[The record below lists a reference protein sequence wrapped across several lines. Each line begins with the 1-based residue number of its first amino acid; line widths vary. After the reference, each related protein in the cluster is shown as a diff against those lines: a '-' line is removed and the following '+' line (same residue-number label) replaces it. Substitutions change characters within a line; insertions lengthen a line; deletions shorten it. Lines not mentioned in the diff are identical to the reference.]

1 MEGGIEMTTHH
12 NHRLGLGLLG
22 APELRTMVELAQRAE
37 TQGFESVWVAETR
50 LTRDGITPCAAI
62 AMATTHLRIATGI
75 INVYTRGAVLT
86 AVSFVSLDEV
96 SQGRIIM
103 GLGTGSPLVLKPQ
116 GVAFHKPLTRLRET
130 IEVVQ
135 ALIRGEA
142 VTYTGDTIQVT
153 EAKLEMTPLRR
164 HIPLYLGVTGPKAL
178 ELAGEK
184 GDGVILNAFL
194 PTSYVERALV
204 RVEAGAKR
212 AGKRLAEVDISGAVV
227 TSVDHD
233 STTAKDRARR
243 FIGLYLALFPNI
255 AQETHLPDA
264 LIHQVRAAFHHGGTE
279 AAAAYIDDEVVEYLT
294 ASGTPAECRRKI
306 ETYRAAG
313 VQLPIL
319 FPVDPNVRMAIETL
333 GPLR

>member
-1 MEGGIEMTTHH
+1 MTTPHH
-12 NHRLGLGLLG
+12 QRLGLGLLG
-22 APELRTMVELAQRAE
+22 APEVRTMVELAQLAE
-37 TQGFESVWVAETR
+37 TRDFESVWVAETR

-62 AMATTHLRIATGI
+62 AMATTRLKIATGI
-75 INVYTRGAVLT
+75 VNVYTRGAVLT

-142 VTYTGDTIQVT
+142 VTLTGETMQVT
-153 EAKLEMTPLRR
+153 AAQLEMTPLRR

-184 GDGVILNAFL
+184 ADGVILNAFL
-194 PTSYVERALV
+194 PTTYVERALV

-212 AGKRLAEVDISGAVV
+212 AGKRLEEVDISGAVV
-227 TSVDHD
+227 VSVDPD
-233 STTAKDRARR
+233 ATSAKDRSRR

-255 AQETHLPDA
+255 AQETHLPED
-264 LIHQVRAAFHHGGTE
+264 LIQQVRAAFHQGGPE
-279 AAAAYIDDEVVEYLT
+279 AAAAYIDNEVVEYLT

-306 ETYRAAG
+306 EAYRAAG

-319 FPVDPNVRMAIETL
+319 FPVDPNVHLAIETL
-333 GPLR
+333 GPLPYKLDA

>member
-1 MEGGIEMTTHH
+1 MTTHH

-22 APELRTMVELAQRAE
+22 APELRTMVELAQLAE

-164 HIPLYLGVTGPKAL
+164 HIPLSSWRDGSESPGAGWRERGWRHPQRV
-178 ELAGEK
+178 LAHQ
-184 GDGVILNAFL
+184 LC
-194 PTSYVERALV
+194 
-204 RVEAGAKR
+204 
-212 AGKRLAEVDISGAVV
+212 
-227 TSVDHD
+227 
-233 STTAKDRARR
+233 RARAR
-243 FIGLYLALFPNI
+243 QSRNWG
-255 AQETHLPDA
+255 
-264 LIHQVRAAFHHGGTE
+264 E
-279 AAAAYIDDEVVEYLT
+279 A
-294 ASGTPAECRRKI
+294 RW
-306 ETYRAAG
+306 
-313 VQLPIL
+313 Q
-319 FPVDPNVRMAIETL
+319 TL
-333 GPLR
+333 GGGRH

>member
-1 MEGGIEMTTHH
+1 MTTQH
-12 NHRLGLGLLG
+12 NHRIGLGLLG
-22 APELRTMVELAQRAE
+22 FPELLKMVELAQLAE
-37 TQGFESVWVAETR
+37 THGFESVWVAETR

-62 AMATTHLRIATGI
+62 AMATTRLKIATGI
-75 INVYTRGAVLT
+75 VNVYTRGAVLT

-130 IEVVQ
+130 IDVVQ

-142 VTYTGDTIQVT
+142 VTLTGETIQVT
-153 EAKLEMTPLRR
+153 EAKLEMTPLRS

-212 AGKRLAEVDISGAVV
+212 AGKSLAEIDISGAVV
-227 TSVDHD
+227 ISVDHD
-233 STTAKDRARR
+233 STTAKDRSRSLIA
-243 FIGLYLALFPNI
+243 LYLALFPNI
-255 AQETHLPDA
+255 AQETQLPDD
-264 LIHQVRAAFHHGGTE
+264 LIQQVRAAYNQGGPE
-279 AAAAYIDDEVVEYLT
+279 AAAAYIDDEVVDYLT

-306 ETYRAAG
+306 EMYRAAG
-313 VQLPIL
+313 VQMPIL
-319 FPVDPNVRMAIETL
+319 FPLDPNVQMAIETL
-333 GPLR
+333 GPLL

>member
-1 MEGGIEMTTHH
+1 MTMQT
-12 NHRLGLGLLG
+12 NDRLGIGLLG
-22 APELRTMVELAQRAE
+22 APELLKMVELAQRAE
-37 TQGFESVWVAETR
+37 THGFESIWVAETR
-50 LTRDGITPCAAI
+50 LTRDAITPCAAI
-62 AMATTHLRIATGI
+62 AMATTRLKIATGI
-75 INVYTRGAVLT
+75 VNVYTRGAVLT

-96 SQGRIIM
+96 AQGRIIM

-135 ALIRGEA
+135 ALIRGDA
-142 VTYTGDTIQVT
+142 VTLTGETIQVT
-153 EAKLEMTPLRR
+153 AAQLEMTPLRR

-184 GDGVILNAFL
+184 AEGVILNAFL
-194 PTSYVERALV
+194 PTTYVERALV
-204 RVEAGAKR
+204 RIEAGAKR

-227 TSVDHD
+227 VSVDHD
-233 STTAKDRARR
+233 SKTAKDRARG

-255 AQETHLPDA
+255 AQETHLPEA
-264 LIHQVRAAFHHGGTE
+264 VIHQVQAAFHHGGPE
-279 AAAAYIDDEVVEYLT
+279 ATAAYIDDAIVEYLT

-313 VQLPIL
+313 LQLPIL
-319 FPVDPNVRMAIETL
+319 FPLAPNVPMAIETL
-333 GPLR
+333 GPLV